1 MLAFELHVLCPT
13 LELVHG
19 FVFPCSCVCE
29 SPVGVLLCS
38 LVSLLDKIYGVLST
52 RSLVRL
58 VAPVR
63 GEPSLS
69 KPPPA

>member
-13 LELVHG
+13 MDLCTV
-19 FVFPCSCVCE
+19 SCFRVLVCE

-63 GEPSLS
+63 GEPTLS
-69 KPPPA
+69 W

>member
-13 LELVHG
+13 MDLCTVSCFRVLVCVSPLWG
-19 FVFPCSCVCE
+19 FSCV
-29 SPVGVLLCS
+29 

-63 GEPSLS
+63 GEPSPS
-69 KPPPA
+69 KAANNL

>member
-1 MLAFELHVLCPT
+1 MLAFELHGLVPDYG
-13 LELVHG
+13 LVHG
-19 FVFPCSCVCE
+19 FVFPCSCVWE

-38 LVSLLDKIYGVLST
+38 LVTLLDKIYGVLST

-63 GEPSLS
+63 GEPSPS
-69 KPPPA
+69 W